1 MSVRKSLFWT
11 WKKAREGG
19 KEKLTSRPPPSLV
32 SIKKGKPTDN
42 KTLNVSKR
50 KKCVDKKI
58 MKKEKH
64 SQF

>member
-1 MSVRKSLFWT
+1 
-11 WKKAREGG
+11 
-19 KEKLTSRPPPSLV
+19 V